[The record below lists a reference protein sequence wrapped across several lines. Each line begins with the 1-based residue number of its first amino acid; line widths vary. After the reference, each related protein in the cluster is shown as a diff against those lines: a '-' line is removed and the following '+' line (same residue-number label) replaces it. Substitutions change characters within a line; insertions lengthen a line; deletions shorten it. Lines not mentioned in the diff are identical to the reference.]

1 MAFAIGF
8 VVLGLAC
15 FVIFAA
21 LSFLFGFA
29 LKCTFTAIWFVVVG
43 LLIAI
48 INICKFVTGPR
59 DFFRKKGVA

>member
-8 VVLGLAC
+8 VALGLVCIVLLTAVGA
-15 FVIFAA
+15 FFGLVLKVTF
-21 LSFLFGFA
+21 SF
-29 LKCTFTAIWFVVVG
+29 TWFVVVG

-59 DFFRKKGVA
+59 DFFKKKGVA

>member
-15 FVIFAA
+15 FIIFAA
-21 LSFLFGFA
+21 LSFVFGFA
-29 LKCTFTAIWFVVVG
+29 LKCTFTAIWFVVVA
-43 LLIAI
+43 LLII
-48 INICKFVTGPR
+48 TINICKFVTGPR

>member
-1 MAFAIGF
+1 MSFAIGF

-15 FVIFAA
+15 CVLFAA
-21 LSFLFGFA
+21 LSFVFGFA

-59 DFFRKKGVA
+59 DFFRKKGVV

>member
-1 MAFAIGF
+1 MSFAIGF
-8 VVLGLAC
+8 IVLGLVC
-15 FVIFAA
+15 CVLFAA
-21 LSFLFGFA
+21 VSFVFGFA
-29 LKCTFTAIWFVVVG
+29 LKCTFTAIWFVVAG